1 MIEPIP
7 AIDIIGGRVVRL
19 TQGDYATKRE
29 YASDPVAVARE
40 FEQMGFKRLH
50 VVDLDG
56 AKQRRVVNL
65 DVLRS
70 ITQASNLAVDFGG
83 GIKTDEEL
91 RAIFDAGARWA
102 TIGSIAVREPAL
114 MERWIGEVSAERL
127 ILGADVKDGEIR
139 VSGWLEG
146 SGLKLADFLDF
157 YTNKGLRHVLCT
169 DISRDGMLL
178 GANVELY
185 SALRRQ
191 FPECKL
197 YASGGIGSLDDIE
210 ALNRAGVEYV
220 VFGKAIYEGRI
231 DPREVADK
239 YLKNGAC

>member
-29 YASDPVAVARE
+29 YAQDPVDVARE
-40 FEQMGFKRLH
+40 MEAMGYRRLH

-70 ITQASNLAVDFGG
+70 ITQASSLAVDFGG

-91 RAIFDAGARWA
+91 RAVFAAGARWA

-114 MERWIGEVSAERL
+114 MERWIGEVGAERL
-127 ILGADVKDGEIR
+127 ILGADVKDDEIR

-146 SGLKLADFLDF
+146 SGLKLADFLRYYMD
-157 YTNKGLRHVLCT
+157 KGLRHVLCT

-191 FPECKL
+191 FPECNL

-220 VFGKAIYEGRI
+220 VFGKAIYEGQI

-239 YLKNGAC
+239 YLKNGTC